1 MKKCRYCAEEIQN
14 EATICKHCGKQQR
27 SPNDMAKHINI
38 LGALFLTFS
47 ILMVIGGVAINQFL
61 PMAGEISGD
70 SNVIRITSIIGQ
82 SIGTVL
88 FIFAAPGFICGYGL
102 ITKKA
107 WSRVF
112 GIILSCLS
120 LLVFLLALLLVFM
133 DFGYFLKMKQ
143 KIYSQIHHPQ
153 VSNIIGKPY

>member
-1 MKKCRYCAEEIQN
+1 MKKCRYCAEEIQT

-27 SPNDMAKHINI
+27 NPNDMAKHINI
-38 LGALFLTFS
+38 FGALFLTFS
-47 ILMVIGGVAINQFL
+47 ILMIIGGVVINQFL

-70 SNVIRITSIIGQ
+70 STAIRITSIIGQ
-82 SIGTVL
+82 SIGAVL
-88 FIFAAPGFICGYGL
+88 FIFAVPGFICGYGL

-120 LLVFLLALLLVFM
+120 LLSIPI
-133 DFGYFLKMKQ
+133 GT
-143 KIYSQIHHPQ
+143 
-153 VSNIIGKPY
+153 IIGIYGLWTLFKDETKDLLSKPLPIGE

>member
-1 MKKCRYCAEEIQN
+1 MKKCRYCAEEIQA

-27 SPNDMAKHINI
+27 NPNDMAKHINI

-47 ILMVIGGVAINQFL
+47 ILMIIGGVVINQFL

-70 SNVIRITSIIGQ
+70 STAIKITSIIGQ
-82 SIGTVL
+82 SIGAVL
-88 FIFAAPGFICGYGL
+88 FIFAVPGFICGYGL

-120 LLVFLLALLLVFM
+120 LLSIPI
-133 DFGYFLKMKQ
+133 GTIIG
-143 KIYSQIHHPQ
+143 IYGLWILFKDETKDLF
-153 VSNIIGKPY
+153 SNIPPTGE

>member
-1 MKKCRYCAEEIQN
+1 MKKCRYCAEDIQN

-27 SPNDMAKHINI
+27 NPSDMAKHINI

-47 ILMVIGGVAINQFL
+47 ILMIIGGVVINQFL

-70 SNVIRITSIIGQ
+70 SSVIRITSIIGQ

-88 FIFAAPGFICGYGL
+88 FIFAVPGFICGYGL

-120 LLVFLLALLLVFM
+120 LLSIPI
-133 DFGYFLKMKQ
+133 GT
-143 KIYSQIHHPQ
+143 
-153 VSNIIGKPY
+153 IIGIYGLWILFKDETKGLFANPPPIGE

>member
-1 MKKCRYCAEEIQN
+1 
-14 EATICKHCGKQQR
+14 
-27 SPNDMAKHINI
+27 
-38 LGALFLTFS
+38 
-47 ILMVIGGVAINQFL
+47 
-61 PMAGEISGD
+61 MAGEISGD
-70 SNVIRITSIIGQ
+70 STAIRITSIIGQ

-120 LLVFLLALLLVFM
+120 LLSIPIGTMIGIYGLWTLFKDETKDLL
-133 DFGYFLKMKQ
+133 
-143 KIYSQIHHPQ
+143 
-153 VSNIIGKPY
+153 SNPPPIGE

>member
-1 MKKCRYCAEEIQN
+1 MKKCRYCAEEIQT

-27 SPNDMAKHINI
+27 NPNDMAKHINI

-47 ILMVIGGVAINQFL
+47 ILMIIGGVVINQFL
-61 PMAGEISGD
+61 PMAVEISGD
-70 SNVIRITSIIGQ
+70 STAIRITSIIGQ
-82 SIGTVL
+82 SIGAVL
-88 FIFAAPGFICGYGL
+88 FIFAVPGFICGYGL

-120 LLVFLLALLLVFM
+120 LLSIPI
-133 DFGYFLKMKQ
+133 GT
-143 KIYSQIHHPQ
+143 
-153 VSNIIGKPY
+153 IIGIYGLWILFKDETKDLLSKLPPIGE

>member
-1 MKKCRYCAEEIQN
+1 MKKCRYCAEEIQT

-27 SPNDMAKHINI
+27 NPNDMARHINI

-47 ILMVIGGVAINQFL
+47 ILMIIGGVVINQFL

-70 SNVIRITSIIGQ
+70 STVIRITSIIGQ

-120 LLVFLLALLLVFM
+120 LLSIPFGTAIGIYGLWILFKDETIVFL
-133 DFGYFLKMKQ
+133 
-143 KIYSQIHHPQ
+143 SPPQ
-153 VSNIIGKPY
+153 PNNPY

>member
-1 MKKCRYCAEEIQN
+1 MKKCRYCAEEIQT

-27 SPNDMAKHINI
+27 NPNDMARHINI

-47 ILMVIGGVAINQFL
+47 ILMIIGGVVINQFL

-70 SNVIRITSIIGQ
+70 STAIRITSIIGQ
-82 SIGTVL
+82 SIGAVL
-88 FIFAAPGFICGYGL
+88 FIFAVPGFICGYGL

-120 LLVFLLALLLVFM
+120 LLSIPI
-133 DFGYFLKMKQ
+133 GT
-143 KIYSQIHHPQ
+143 
-153 VSNIIGKPY
+153 IIGIYGLWILFKDETKDLFSNLPPIGE

>member
-1 MKKCRYCAEEIQN
+1 MKKCRYCAEEIQT

-27 SPNDMAKHINI
+27 NPNDMAKHINI

-47 ILMVIGGVAINQFL
+47 ILMIIGGVVINQFL

-70 SNVIRITSIIGQ
+70 STAIRITSIIGK

-88 FIFAAPGFICGYGL
+88 FIFAAPGIICGYGL

-120 LLVFLLALLLVFM
+120 LFSIPI
-133 DFGYFLKMKQ
+133 GT
-143 KIYSQIHHPQ
+143 
-153 VSNIIGKPY
+153 IIGIYGLWTLFKDETKDLLSKPLPIGE

>member
-1 MKKCRYCAEEIQN
+1 MKKCRYCAEEIQT

-27 SPNDMAKHINI
+27 NPNDMAKHINI

-47 ILMVIGGVAINQFL
+47 ILMIIGGVVINQFL

-70 SNVIRITSIIGQ
+70 STAIRITSIIGQ
-82 SIGTVL
+82 SIGAVL
-88 FIFAAPGFICGYGL
+88 FIFAVPGFICGYGL

-120 LLVFLLALLLVFM
+120 LLSIPI
-133 DFGYFLKMKQ
+133 GT
-143 KIYSQIHHPQ
+143 
-153 VSNIIGKPY
+153 IIGIYGLWILFKDETKDLLSKSPPIGE

>member
-1 MKKCRYCAEEIQN
+1 MKKCRYCAEEIQT

-27 SPNDMAKHINI
+27 NPNDMARHINI
-38 LGALFLTFS
+38 LGVLFLTFS
-47 ILMVIGGVAINQFL
+47 ILMIIGGVVINQFL

-70 SNVIRITSIIGQ
+70 STAIRITSIIGK

-88 FIFAAPGFICGYGL
+88 FIFAAPGIICGYGL

-120 LLVFLLALLLVFM
+120 LFSIPI
-133 DFGYFLKMKQ
+133 GT
-143 KIYSQIHHPQ
+143 
-153 VSNIIGKPY
+153 IIGIYGLWTLFKDETKDLLSKLPPIGE

>member
-1 MKKCRYCAEEIQN
+1 MKKCKYCAEEIQT

-27 SPNDMAKHINI
+27 DPNDMAKHINI

-47 ILMVIGGVAINQFL
+47 ILMIIGGVVINQFL

-70 SNVIRITSIIGQ
+70 STAIRITSIIGQ

-120 LLVFLLALLLVFM
+120 LFSIPI
-133 DFGYFLKMKQ
+133 GT
-143 KIYSQIHHPQ
+143 
-153 VSNIIGKPY
+153 IIGIYGLWTLFKDETKNLLSKPPPIDE

>member
-1 MKKCRYCAEEIQN
+1 MKKCIYCVEEIQT
-14 EATICKHCGKQQR
+14 EAILCKHCGKKQIN
-27 SPNDMAKHINI
+27 SYDMVKHINI
-38 LGALFLTFS
+38 LGSLFLTFS
-47 ILMVIGGVAINQFL
+47 ILMIIAGFAVNYFV

-70 SNVIRITSIIGQ
+70 STAIRITSIIGQ

-102 ITKKA
+102 ITKKS

-120 LLVFLLALLLVFM
+120 LLSIPIGTM
-133 DFGYFLKMKQ
+133 IG
-143 KIYSQIHHPQ
+143 IYGLWILFKDETKDLF
-153 VSNIIGKPY
+153 SNPPPIDE

>member
-1 MKKCRYCAEEIQN
+1 MKKCRYCAEEIQT

-27 SPNDMAKHINI
+27 NPNDMAKHINI

-47 ILMVIGGVAINQFL
+47 ILMIIAGVVINQFL

-70 SNVIRITSIIGQ
+70 STAIRITSIIGQ

-88 FIFAAPGFICGYGL
+88 FIFAAPDFICGYGL
-102 ITKKA
+102 ITKKS

-120 LLVFLLALLLVFM
+120 LFSIPI
-133 DFGYFLKMKQ
+133 GT
-143 KIYSQIHHPQ
+143 
-153 VSNIIGKPY
+153 IIGIYGLWTLFKDETIDLLSQSPSKILD